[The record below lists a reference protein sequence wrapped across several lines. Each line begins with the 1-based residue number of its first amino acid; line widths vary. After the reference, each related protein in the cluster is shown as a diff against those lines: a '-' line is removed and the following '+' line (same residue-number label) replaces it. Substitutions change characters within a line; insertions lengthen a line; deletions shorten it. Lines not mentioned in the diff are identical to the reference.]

1 MKVIRTIIVGICVV
15 SIMGG
20 CKGEKGDTGVA
31 GPSGVVIYS
40 LTATPPVVR
49 PGEST
54 ELSVSAGDGAGSAL
68 TYAWQSSA
76 GSLSASDTNPVT
88 WTAPGTVGS
97 FLVSVQV
104 SNGKGST
111 VTGYAS
117 ILVSVSPTGAI
128 VTSVNPME
136 AKVGEEIRVTGAGFG
151 TTQGTSSVR
160 VGGVLTTTVVSWSD
174 TVIRVAIPAG
184 AVTGEVTVK
193 VGGVESSPG
202 YLVILWT
209 LENPVNVAISAAND
223 NQVNPQIVSDESG
236 GAIITWQDGR
246 SGTNFD
252 IYAQRI
258 NSSGMVQWTTNGV
271 AVCTETSGQ
280 YEPQIVSDE
289 SGGAII
295 TWQDGRSGN
304 DIYAQRIN
312 NAGVPEWTANGVTV
326 CAAAFTQYATQIVSD
341 SSGGAIIT
349 WQDYR
354 NGNYDIYA
362 QRINNAGVTQWTA
375 NGVTVCA
382 AAFTQTATQ
391 IVSDSSGGAIITW
404 QDYRSGNYDIYAQ
417 RINNAGVP
425 QWNANGVAIC
435 TAANIQYDPQLVSD
449 GSGGAII
456 TWYDYR
462 SGNSDIYAQR
472 INSAGATQWTTNGV
486 AVCTAANFQGSPQLV
501 SDGSG
506 GAIITW
512 GDLRSGIYDIYA
524 QRINN
529 AGATQWTDN
538 GVAMCTAANNQYS
551 PQLVSD
557 GSGGAII
564 TWYDNRS
571 GINYDIYAQGVSA
584 SGRQ

>member
-1 MKVIRTIIVGICVV
+1 MKLIRTIIVGICVV
-15 SIMGG
+15 SIIGG
-20 CKGEKGDTGVA
+20 CKGEKGDTGAA

-40 LTATPPVVR
+40 LTAIPPVVR

-209 LENPVNVAISAAND
+209 LENPLNVAISAAND

-246 SGTNFD
+246 SGN
-252 IYAQRI
+252 Y
-258 NSSGMVQWTTNGV
+258 
-271 AVCTETSGQ
+271 
-280 YEPQIVSDE
+280 
-289 SGGAII
+289 
-295 TWQDGRSGN
+295 

-354 NGNYDIYA
+354 
-362 QRINNAGVTQWTA
+362 
-375 NGVTVCA
+375 
-382 AAFTQTATQ
+382 
-391 IVSDSSGGAIITW
+391 
-404 QDYRSGNYDIYAQ
+404 SGNY
-417 RINNAGVP
+417 
-425 QWNANGVAIC
+425 
-435 TAANIQYDPQLVSD
+435 
-449 GSGGAII
+449 
-456 TWYDYR
+456 
-462 SGNSDIYAQR
+462 DIYAQR

-512 GDLRSGIYDIYA
+512 GDLRSGNYDIYA

-538 GVAMCTAANNQYS
+538 GVAICTAARDQYD